1 MPKEPRAHYFAFD
14 TETVNR
20 RGGGHACLVLAE
32 NRAGGVDYL
41 ESPETFEQIYNFLAP
56 LKCLVAFNAAFDI
69 RAILHTKFLPIEVL
83 ETLAEYDCAIWNG
96 FRFFH
101 IPGKYIKIW
110 KPGCGSLEI
119 FDIKSFFQGMSLAAC
134 AEKFLP
140 VARKIKIP
148 RRWYTEMD
156 KCLKDGRRRRV
167 LDYAAQDV
175 IVLAQIL
182 QVLIKSFDAIGI
194 ENPPLYSPGA
204 VAMSV
209 FGRELDRQVPGDRR
223 NKFFKQA
230 YYGGRIEISE
240 MGYIRGPLNYYD
252 LKSAYPAV
260 CCELPDLATACY
272 RQGTTGWQYQA
283 GVKAGAYRVLV
294 SVPRDWTFGPFAVR
308 TDTNIIFPVGDFET
322 WIMADGIELCR
333 KYKIPFQVLEY
344 GEFFGGVEG
353 EPFRHEFERLFKMRA
368 DKEKNLAVKL
378 ILNSFYGKTA
388 EKDNYA
394 QALPPQ
400 LADMF
405 ARFFNSGRLY
415 GKYTNFPYAGIITER
430 TRLKLWEAAHSQGA
444 VLLATDGIITRGKLK
459 AGNTLGAW
467 GFKGVIS
474 SAVIL
479 GCGRY
484 QIKFR
489 GQEEKEFHFRGFGRP
504 ARIFK
509 RLETCRTDSIAETIL
524 DTKSL
529 KQWANAA
536 ELNKGDFNVL
546 IDLNKIIRI
555 EDKKRE
561 WPEQFPQLRNYFKKS
576 IKGAAIK
583 L

>member
-1 MPKEPRAHYFAFD
+1 MSKESRAHYFAFD

-41 ESPETFEQIYNFLAP
+41 EAPETFEQIYNFLAP

-69 RAILHTKFLPIEVL
+69 RAILHTKFIPAEVL
-83 ETLAEYDCAIWNG
+83 ETLAEFDCCIYNG

-119 FDIKSFFQGMSLAAC
+119 FDIKSFFQGMSLRSC

-140 VARKIKIP
+140 AARKLTIP
-148 RRWYTEMD
+148 KAWYTEMD
-156 KCLKDGRRRRV
+156 KCLKDSRRKKV
-167 LDYAAQDV
+167 LEYAAQDV
-175 IVLAQIL
+175 IVLAQIYR
-182 QVLIKSFDAIGI
+182 VLAGSFAAIGI

-204 VAMSV
+204 VAMAV
-209 FGRELDRQVPGDRR
+209 FGRELSRQEPGDRR

-240 MGYIRGPLNYYD
+240 MGRVRGPLNYYD

-260 CCELPDLATACY
+260 CCELPDLNTAQF
-272 RQGTTGWQYQA
+272 RQGTTGWAYQDD
-283 GVKAGAYRVLV
+283 VKAGAYRVRV
-294 SVPRDWTFGPFAVR
+294 NVPAEWAFGPFAVR
-308 TDTNIIFPVGDFET
+308 TDTNIIFPVGNFET
-322 WIMADGIELCR
+322 WIMADGVRICR
-333 KYKIPFQVLEY
+333 KYKIPFEVLEFAEY
-344 GEFFGGVEG
+344 FGGVSG
-353 EPFRHEFERLFKMRA
+353 EPFRNEFERLFKMRA
-368 DKEKNLAVKL
+368 DKDKNLAVKL

-394 QALPPQ
+394 QALPPY
-400 LADMF
+400 LADLF
-405 ARFFNSGRLY
+405 ARFFQSGRLY

-430 TRLKLWEAAHSQGA
+430 TRLKLWEAAHAQGA
-444 VLLATDGIITRGKLK
+444 VLLATDGIITRGTLK
-459 AGNTLGAW
+459 AGNGLGEW
-467 GFKGVIS
+467 GFKGAIS
-474 SAVIL
+474 EAIIL

-484 QIKFR
+484 QIKYR
-489 GQEEKEFHFRGFGRP
+489 GQAEKEYHFRGFGRP

-509 RLETCRTDSIAETIL
+509 RLETCTADRISETIL

-529 KQWANAA
+529 KQWAGAT

-546 IDLNKIIRI
+546 IDLDKVIKI
-555 EDKKRE
+555 EDKKRI
-561 WPEQFPQLRNYFKKS
+561 WPRQFPQLRNYFKLNIKS
-576 IKGAAIK
+576 KAIQ